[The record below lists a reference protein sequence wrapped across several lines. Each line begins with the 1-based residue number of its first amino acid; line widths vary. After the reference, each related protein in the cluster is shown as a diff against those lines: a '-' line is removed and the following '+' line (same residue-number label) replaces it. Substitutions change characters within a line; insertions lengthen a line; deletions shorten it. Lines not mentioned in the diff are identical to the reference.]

1 MRDTILK
8 ILRTGPRQTR
18 VIQQILEY
26 DYQDKYNVAQVRRRL
41 KQMENEGIV
50 ISTKLSQNQMQ
61 WSIA

>member
-26 DYQDKYNVAQVRRRL
+26 DYQDKYNVAQVRIRL

-50 ISTKLSQNQMQ
+50 ISTKLSQNQMS
-61 WSIA
+61 WSIV